1 MDGVAEPVATA
12 SSGSNS
18 LLKSGRILLAAEHDA
33 FEVADANMR
42 FTAMKKP
49 AVATAAITGD
59 GGFGLLP
66 VGLLP
71 ATTALLVAKAVG

>member
-1 MDGVAEPVATA
+1 MDSVAEPAATA

-18 LLKSGRILLAAEHDA
+18 LLKPGRTLLAEHDA

-42 FTAMKKP
+42 FTAMNKP

-71 ATTALLVAKAVG
+71 ATTAKLVVKAVG